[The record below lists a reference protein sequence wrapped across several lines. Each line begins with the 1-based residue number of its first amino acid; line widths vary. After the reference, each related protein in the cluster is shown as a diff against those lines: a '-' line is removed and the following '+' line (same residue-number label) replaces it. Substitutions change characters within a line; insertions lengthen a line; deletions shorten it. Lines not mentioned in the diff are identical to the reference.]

1 MNAADQ
7 AHSPELAQAIA
18 AAVFL
23 FQEAFPDARAN
34 LTPWRDDPET
44 RRFDARDNLDF
55 SLHFPGWSPRLQCRS
70 LLVQLRL
77 ERSPQGSA
85 AGRPRLLGVLIRGL
99 TYEAERWR
107 FNTLGDWQ
115 PSGSHLPKPEVVAS
129 LQGLGRELFVLF
141 GTGATSHFGED
152 DIAS

>member
-18 AAVFL
+18 AAVIL
-23 FQEAFPDARAN
+23 FRAAFPDARTN

-55 SLHFPGWSPRLQCRS
+55 SLHFPGWSPRLECRS

-77 ERSPQGSA
+77 ERSPQGGA

-107 FNTLGDWQ
+107 FTTLGDWQ
-115 PSGSHLPKPEVVAS
+115 PSGSHLPNPGVVVS
-129 LQGLGRELFVLF
+129 LQGLCRELFVLF
-141 GTGATSHFGED
+141 GTAATFPCDSD